1 MSVGG
6 MPAPGPFRGLLPY
19 DETSASLFF
28 GRAAESAALL
38 QQVTRE
44 GSYVT
49 ALTGE
54 SGVGKTSLLRAGLMP
69 SLARNGV
76 LGLYF
81 GAYESLDQ
89 ALWQAASRSHAE
101 PPGSGERGA
110 DYLARLARGSR
121 AGTLLVLDHLES
133 LVPGGSGMAA
143 VSALLTAAAQA
154 AGPRLRFLFCT
165 DDRAFHR
172 LAALHAATG
181 LAPVPGGWMELPR
194 LDQAQVTE
202 ILEQT
207 ALQTGTFFEAG
218 LAAVMAGDLCRGGP
232 CLPAD
237 LQLCARTAVDLR
249 LTSIRRYE
257 RSGGAEMLLHA
268 AFDRVVT
275 EAGGEPARRLLLA
288 FAGLGAG
295 EASLDDLAARTRLP
309 RVQLDQAVGGF
320 VARGLVARRED
331 GRAERYALVHPVL
344 ADRIR
349 DFGAIDVARAR
360 AARRALRRRVL
371 GGGRLS
377 LREVAGVRRH
387 LGGALGADE
396 EAAVTRSVRRTIF
409 HAAVATL
416 AAAGL
421 VLAVFFD
428 LRKSYS
434 LDFDPPGGSPN
445 AHVVVRLGRPNL
457 SFLYFLPS
465 RPPFGSVLA
474 DTGFAATAMG
484 QELSARVAA
493 GRATGTLER
502 DRRPPVPGW
511 LQAVLDG
518 LRPVPRGVAM
528 VMLGDPGGVVSLKQA
543 FGDPV
548 SRREALEALAVIGTG
563 AAGEDEI
570 LAAALADR
578 SPEIRRR
585 GVEVAAAIDRR
596 QRQGAHA
603 TTLKSALGDQSF
615 EVRSAVLREC
625 ATLDP
630 ATAASILSVAL
641 ADKDAAF
648 RRLAEKA
655 MLDLAERAPAAAADA
670 VRLALRSTD
679 ALARR
684 TALALLEQIAARA
697 PGEATAALSQIVADE
712 KASEEARVAALAFL
726 RKSGVAPARLQPLL
740 EKATSPEAS
749 PRLRAAALPLY
760 VRLLDPARAE
770 EIAVAESKGAPA
782 ARAIGAAVWGALAG
796 KQPDAATKALKG
808 FVYDPSPEV
817 RIEAARSFGYLK
829 REGAALIG
837 KALLDPNPEVQRA
850 AIESAVTLAAAQPYA
865 VPELLGKAIMNV
877 RPAARRWIIDALG
890 RIGQEKPAAVMAP
903 LARALKQGDP
913 GTRAATA
920 STLCGIARRNAG
932 AVAPYLRLA
941 AHDADR
947 DVRTAAASCVGS
959 LSEGDPRSAARMA
972 GDLATA
978 DEAPVRA
985 AAAASLGALA
995 PRAREAALGP
1005 LVRLV
1010 QDSDR
1015 GVRMAAA
1022 DAIAAYGSAHA
1033 PLGKHT
1039 DEVER
1044 ALAGFLAQ
1052 GDPEERQAA
1061 LRAATRCGLP
1071 ALLRQ
1076 AATDSEEA
1084 IRLEAVRAAA
1094 NLKPPALEVLQS
1106 AIEDRSV
1113 VVRTEAIRKLAG
1125 VSGGNAEQVL
1135 TIFEAMLRSGD
1146 PGTRRAGALAL
1157 GDLTG
1162 ATEAAIRLLASALR
1176 QRGEGVRAAAAE
1188 ALGRVAERDPERA
1201 TPLLERTLAD
1211 PAHDVRAAAM
1221 HGLGA
1226 VWARRRSPAEVGTV
1240 LETSETES
1248 ERRLVALEALV
1259 QQAASTD
1266 KRGPAL
1272 ETLARIA
1279 ANGPPLARLAAQIG
1293 RAFLGA
1299 KPGEM
1304 QAFLDRL
1311 LGG

>member
-1 MSVGG
+1 
-6 MPAPGPFRGLLPY
+6 MPGPGPFRGLAPY
-19 DETSASLFF
+19 DESSAALFF
-28 GRAAESAALL
+28 GRAAECQTLF

-44 GSYVT
+44 AARVT
-49 ALTGE
+49 ALTGV
-54 SGVGKTSLLRAGLMP
+54 SGAGKTSLLRAGLMP
-69 SLARNGV
+69 TLAKHGV
-76 LGLYF
+76 LGLYV

-89 ALWQAASRSHAE
+89 ALWQAASRSQAD
-101 PPGSGERGA
+101 PPGSGESSA
-110 DYLARLARGSR
+110 EYLVRLARGSR

-133 LVPGGSGMAA
+133 LEPGSPAMAA
-143 VSALLTAAAQA
+143 LGAVLSPAASS
-154 AGPRLRFLFCT
+154 AGPRLRFLLSVES
-165 DDRAFHR
+165 RAFHQ
-172 LAALHAATG
+172 LDALYAATTVSP
-181 LAPVPGGWMELPR
+181 AAGGWMELPG

-218 LAAVMAGDLCRGGP
+218 LAAVMAADLCRGGV
-232 CLPAD
+232 CLPVD
-237 LQLCARTAVDLR
+237 LQLVARAAVDLR

-257 RSGGAEMLLHA
+257 RSGGAELLLPTL
-268 AFDRVVT
+268 FERIIT
-275 EAGGEPARRLLLA
+275 EAGGHAARRVLLDLA
-288 FAGLGAG
+288 SLGAG
-295 EASLDDLAARTRLP
+295 QASAEDLAARTHVP
-309 RVQLDQAVGGF
+309 RAQLDQALGGF

-331 GRAERYALVHPVL
+331 GRAERYGLAHPVL

-349 DFGAIDVARAR
+349 DFGAVEVARAR
-360 AARRALRRRVL
+360 DARRALRRRVL

-377 LREVAGVRRH
+377 VRDLVAVNRH
-387 LGGALGADE
+387 LGGALEPDE
-396 EAAVTRSVRRTIF
+396 EAAVRRSVRRTVF
-409 HAAVATL
+409 QASVALLAAV
-416 AAAGL
+416 GL

-434 LDFDPPGGSPN
+434 LGFDPPGNSPN
-445 AHVVVRLGRPNL
+445 AHVVVRLGRPSL

-465 RPPFGSVLA
+465 SPRFGAILA

-502 DRRPPVPGW
+502 DRHPRVPGW
-511 LQAVLDG
+511 LQTVLDG

-528 VMLGDPGGVVSLKQA
+528 VLLGDPAGVVSLNQA

-548 SRREALEALAVIGTG
+548 SRREALEALAVIGSG

-596 QRQGAHA
+596 QGKGAHA
-603 TTLKSALGDQSF
+603 TTLKSALGDRSF
-615 EVRSAVLREC
+615 EVRGAVLREC

-630 ATAASILSVAL
+630 GTAASILSVAL

-670 VRLALRSTD
+670 VRLALRSPD

-684 TALALLEQIAARA
+684 AALALLEQIAARA
-697 PGEATAALSQIVADE
+697 PGEASAALSQIVADE
-712 KASEEARVAALAFL
+712 KAPEEARVAALAFL
-726 RKSGVAPARLQPLL
+726 RKSGVAPAKLQPLL

-760 VRLLDPARAE
+760 VKLLDPAQAE
-770 EIAVAESKGAPA
+770 EIAVTESKGPPA
-782 ARAIGAAVWGALAG
+782 SRAVGAAVWGALAA
-796 KQPDAATKALKG
+796 KQPDAATKALKS
-808 FVYDPSPEV
+808 FVFDPSPEV

-829 REGAALIG
+829 REGAGLIS

-850 AIESAVTLAAAQPYA
+850 AIDSAVTLAPAQPYA
-865 VPELLGKAIMNV
+865 VPELLGKAVMNV
-877 RPAARRWIIDALG
+877 RPAARRWIIEGLG
-890 RIGQEKPAAVMAP
+890 RIGQDRPAAVMAP
-903 LARALKQGDP
+903 LAKALKQGDG
-913 GTRAATA
+913 GTRAAPA
-920 STLCGIARRNAG
+920 GTLCGIARKSPA
-932 AVAPYLRLA
+932 AAAPYLRLA
-941 AHDADR
+941 AHDTDR
-947 DVRTAAASCVGS
+947 DVRAAAASCLGS
-959 LSEGDPRSAARMA
+959 LTEGDPKGAARMA
-972 GDLATA
+972 GDLAAA

-995 PRAREAALGP
+995 PRAREVALAP
-1005 LVRLV
+1005 LVKLV

-1015 GVRMAAA
+1015 GVRLAAA
-1022 DAIAAYGSAHA
+1022 EAIAAYGNAHA
-1033 PLGKHT
+1033 PLGKHA

-1044 ALAGFLAQ
+1044 ALGGFMSQ
-1052 GDPEERQAA
+1052 GDAEERQAA
-1061 LRAATRCGLP
+1061 LRAATRCALP

-1076 AATDSEEA
+1076 AAGDSDEA
-1084 IRLEAVRAAA
+1084 IRLEAVRASA
-1094 NLKPPALEVLQS
+1094 NLKPPAIEVLQG
-1106 AIEDRSV
+1106 AIEDRSLA
-1113 VVRTEAIRKLAG
+1113 VRTEAIRRLAG

-1157 GDLTG
+1157 GDLAG
-1162 ATEAAIRLLASALR
+1162 ATEAATRLLSAALR

-1188 ALGRVAERDPERA
+1188 ALGRIAERDPERT
-1201 TPLLERTLAD
+1201 TPLLEQTLND
-1211 PAHDVRAAAM
+1211 PAHDVRSAAIR
-1221 HGLGA
+1221 GLGA
-1226 VWARRRSPAEVGTV
+1226 VWARARNPADVGAV
-1240 LETSETES
+1240 LEASETDG

-1259 QQAASTD
+1259 LQARGGD
-1266 KRGPAL
+1266 KKRAAID
-1272 ETLARIA
+1272 TLTRIA
-1279 ANGPPLARLAAQIG
+1279 GSGPPLARLAAQIG
-1293 RAFLGA
+1293 RAFLGT

-1304 QAFLDRL
+1304 EAFLDRL